1 MMAAKNLDDD
11 EYVANLLK
19 EDAKKTAKQYSLL
32 GMDAFL
38 PKRCVAVANPN
49 SLA

>member
-1 MMAAKNLDDD
+1 MAGEDIEDD

-19 EDAKKTAKQYSLL
+19 KDAQKTAKQYEMV

-38 PKRCVAVANPN
+38 PNRYVGW
-49 SLA
+49 LH